1 MSYGGE
7 SIGMYGDGKPCARV
21 DLKTASAV
29 DNVSID
35 DVVTIVVTGKV
46 KSLRGRDEYKS
57 YDYKD
62 DGKRGKEITRVNPGS
77 IEIEVSDLKVT
88 KKGEFDGM
96 LED

>member
-1 MSYGGE
+1 MSYGDLPV
-7 SIGMYGDGKPCARV
+7 SYGMDGKPCARV

-57 YDYKD
+57 YDYNG
-62 DGKRGKEITRVNPGS
+62 DGKKGKEVTRVNPGS
-77 IEIEVSDLKVT
+77 IEIEVSDLKVH